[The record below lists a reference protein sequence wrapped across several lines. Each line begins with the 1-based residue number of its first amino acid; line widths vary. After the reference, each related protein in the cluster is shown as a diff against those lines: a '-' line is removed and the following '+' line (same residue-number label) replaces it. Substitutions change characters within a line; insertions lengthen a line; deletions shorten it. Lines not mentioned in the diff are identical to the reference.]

1 MRNLPGSQ
9 RWWEGLGIPI
19 IRGEVTGMLCATVS
33 PANPISSAASHIA
46 FASYKVPK
54 LPFPLKI
61 SKWPT
66 LLLGSILLLKFF
78 DHLWGGG
85 RIVLQTRRPH
95 SSSFSGSGFPC
106 PYCPN
111 QSRWPALQGR
121 VITIALYWCLVFSQ
135 LHVMNTADAVRY
147 KSLILL
153 QNILFLKE
161 KLIA

>member
-1 MRNLPGSQ
+1 
-9 RWWEGLGIPI
+9 
-19 IRGEVTGMLCATVS
+19 MLCVTVT
-33 PANPISSAASHIA
+33 PANPISSAASHII
-46 FASYKVPK
+46 FASHYVPK
-54 LPFPLKI
+54 LRFPLKT

-66 LLLGSILLLKFF
+66 LSPGSILLLKFF
-78 DHLWGGG
+78 DHLRGGEG
-85 RIVLQTRRPH
+85 IALQTRRPQ

-111 QSRWPALQGR
+111 RSRWPALRGKA
-121 VITIALYWCLVFSQ
+121 ITIALYWCLAFSQ

-161 KLIA
+161 KFIA